1 MKKNDEKKV
10 RLKKKE
16 EKIEKQEKNENYKL
30 RSEV

>member
-30 RSEV
+30 RIEV

>member
-1 MKKNDEKKV
+1 MKKDDEKNV

-30 RSEV
+30 RIEV